1 MFFVLYYL
9 IWAAAR
15 ETIVPFTTVYT
26 SLLSQKSDLSI
37 GYPKLLLLTEYCT
50 F

>member
-1 MFFVLYYL
+1 MFFVLYYF

-15 ETIVPFTTVYT
+15 KTIVPFTTVYT
-26 SLLSQKSDLSI
+26 SILSHKSDLSI
-37 GYPKLLLLTEYCT
+37 GDPKLLLLTEYCT